1 MGPGLEPEE
10 YSCDGKCRV
19 GAAYALRTSYTGGV
33 DAPRTHST
41 DNCGKTVE
49 MVDIGV
55 CTRWWKKDM
64 PWNRADAG
72 STSANENRAG
82 YAADVVATSQCR
94 MGERE
99 ELPPRGCPVSDC
111 QRMKDSPVQVLEGNG
126 KNWQELRLC

>member
-1 MGPGLEPEE
+1 MVPRETSGSPDWDRIRSRGGEMIRDSSGSRWALARRRWPSAARQVGPGLEPEE

-72 STSANENRAG
+72 STSANEN
-82 YAADVVATSQCR
+82 
-94 MGERE
+94 
-99 ELPPRGCPVSDC
+99 
-111 QRMKDSPVQVLEGNG
+111 
-126 KNWQELRLC
+126 